1 MMKSIK
7 DIPWECGKGWWPL
20 IEKVAAAIDSF
31 NAAHPETPV
40 EVSQIKQ
47 KFGGLRIYH
56 YNAPEDI
63 RLLIDNAV
71 TASWH
76 TCEKCGSTTGVTT
89 NLESYNLTLCPVCR
103 KEIRPRVIT
112 KRKSTIHRK
121 KMDTSR
127 MKNLT
132 PIGISTGFNSLD
144 EAIVGW
150 KNSELIVIGSRPSV
164 GKTMFGLN
172 VALNAAVRCRIP
184 IAYFSLEMKS
194 DYLLR
199 RIMIREAELNV
210 EDIEWARMEKAI
222 AALKDSPFYIDDTP
236 CLTVNSF
243 KDKAKELVADNDVK
257 LIFIDYLQ
265 LMRGPQEYLGKR
277 VEEIDYIVRTLKET
291 AKELDIPII
300 VLSQMNRVIRTQ
312 TGSHNKPQVRD
323 LCESS
328 SIEGHADLILLIDRP
343 SEEETADIIIAKN
356 RNGALRTIPM
366 RFIRES
372 LKFEEG

>member
-1 MMKSIK
+1 MTHL
-7 DIPWECGKGWWPL
+7 IPE
-20 IEKVAAAIDSF
+20 A
-31 NAAHPETPV
+31 
-40 EVSQIKQ
+40 
-47 KFGGLRIYH
+47 
-56 YNAPEDI
+56 
-63 RLLIDNAV
+63 
-71 TASWH
+71 
-76 TCEKCGSTTGVTT
+76 
-89 NLESYNLTLCPVCR
+89 
-103 KEIRPRVIT
+103 
-112 KRKSTIHRK
+112 
-121 KMDTSR
+121 
-127 MKNLT
+127 
-132 PIGISTGFNSLD
+132 ISTGFNRLD

-150 KNSELIVIGSRPSV
+150 KNSELIIIGSRPSV

-172 VALNAAVRCRIP
+172 VALNAAVKQSIP
-184 IAYFSLEMKS
+184 VAFFSLEMKS

-210 EDIEWARMEKAI
+210 DSIEWARMEKAI

-243 KDKAKELVADNDVK
+243 KDKAKELVADKDVK

-265 LMRGPQEYLGKR
+265 LMRGPQEYLAKR
-277 VEEIDYIVRTLKET
+277 VDEIDYIVRTLKET